1 MTAPRNSRDN
11 APIKKARTPT
21 RATRRPATTA
31 AARVAAAITPAAER
45 PLSLS
50 DRAYAEIK
58 QKILSLEFGPGEFL
72 NEMGIA
78 SMLGLGRTPVH
89 QAVHRLKADG
99 LLEVIPRKGILVR
112 PDSLNE
118 VLALLEA
125 RLALEPGIAA
135 LAADRVT
142 PEQVIGIRALLAQSG
157 RITHQKHR
165 QQFMAIDRAFHG
177 LVAGG
182 AGNPILA
189 EAIRPMHERS
199 TRIWHLQVWQA
210 DDLAVTQTEHEAILD
225 AIARGDRSGAARA
238 MQQHLASLR
247 RRIMRGR

>member
-1 MTAPRNSRDN
+1 MKSSQTPR
-11 APIKKARTPT
+11 AGAR
-21 RATRRPATTA
+21 AAQE
-31 AARVAAAITPAAER
+31 AARASSVQPTPAGAGR
-45 PLSLS
+45 PPSLS
-50 DRAYAEIK
+50 DRAYEQIK
-58 QKILSLEFGPGEFL
+58 QKILSLEFGPGQFL

-89 QAVHRLKADG
+89 QAVHRLKGDG
-99 LLEVIPRKGILVR
+99 LLDVIPRKCILVR

-118 VLALLEA
+118 VLELIEA
-125 RLALEPGIAA
+125 RLAVEPGIAA
-135 LAADRVT
+135 LAAERVT
-142 PEQVIGIRALLAQSG
+142 PDQVAGIRALLSRSG

-182 AGNPILA
+182 AGNAILA

-210 DDLAVTQTEHEAILD
+210 DDLVVTQAEHEAILD
-225 AIARGDRSGAARA
+225 AIARRDKSGAARA

-247 RRIMRGR
+247 RRIVRGR

>member
-1 MTAPRNSRDN
+1 MNAPRRATRTAPRRTE
-11 APIKKARTPT
+11 PARSPVPT
-21 RATRRPATTA
+21 VSA
-31 AARVAAAITPAAER
+31 AASDR
-45 PLSLS
+45 PPSLA

-58 QKILSLEFGPGEFL
+58 QKILSLEFGPGQFL

-78 SMLGLGRTPVH
+78 TMLGYGRTPVH

-99 LLEVIPRKGILVR
+99 LLDIIPRKGLLVR

-118 VLALLEA
+118 VLVLLEA
-125 RLALEPGIAA
+125 RLALEPGIAG
-135 LAADRVT
+135 LAAERVT
-142 PEQVIGIRALLAQSG
+142 PEQVTEIRGLLAHSA

-165 QQFMAIDRAFHG
+165 PQFMAVDRAFHA

-199 TRIWHLQVWQA
+199 TRIWQLTVWQA
-210 DDLAVTQTEHEAILD
+210 DDLAVTQAEHEAILD
-225 AIARGDRSGAARA
+225 AISRGDRAGAARA

-247 RRIMRGR
+247 RRIVRGR

>member
-1 MTAPRNSRDN
+1 MSSGREGARAAPGSSR
-11 APIKKARTPT
+11 
-21 RATRRPATTA
+21 A
-31 AARVAAAITPAAER
+31 ASLPPAASAHAGTER
-45 PLSLS
+45 PPSLS
-50 DRAYAEIK
+50 DRAYEQIK
-58 QKILSLEFGPGEFL
+58 QKILSLEFGPGQFL

-99 LLEVIPRKGILVR
+99 LLDVIPRKGILVR

-118 VLALLEA
+118 VLELLEA

-135 LAADRVT
+135 LAAERVT
-142 PEQVIGIRALLAQSG
+142 PDQIAAIRALLSQSG

-165 QQFMAIDRAFHG
+165 QQFMAIDRAFHA

-182 AGNPILA
+182 AGNAILA

-199 TRIWHLQVWQA
+199 TRIWHLRVWQA
-210 DDLAVTQTEHEAILD
+210 DDLAVTQAEHEAILD
-225 AIARGDRSGAARA
+225 AIARGDKSGAARA

-247 RRIMRGR
+247 RRIVRGR